1 MLILNYHCFSSCYS
15 NLDLYI
21 YKWVNPFIRWN
32 SKYNLVL
39 HFMLGFFIK
48 SVYWVSKQNQKSTR
62 CDLDIL
68 SKSLSMLFD
77 AQKCSMICNITKS
90 CSLSHCTLSI
100 IKIFFAIYLVF
111 ALMILTYLFTLI
123 PQSYLSKVSSFASFR
138 KTISL
143 FSYLHLRVCWEIYN
157 DRYFSRLKKFLSCR
171 LKHSEYLRT
180 MM

>member
-100 IKIFFAIYLVF
+100 IKIFFCNIFSVCLNDSDLLIYSHTPKLP
-111 ALMILTYLFTLI
+111 L
-123 PQSYLSKVSSFASFR
+123 KSFIFR
-138 KTISL
+138 
-143 FSYLHLRVCWEIYN
+143 F
-157 DRYFSRLKKFLSCR
+157 F
-171 LKHSEYLRT
+171 
-180 MM
+180 